1 MKEQRN
7 VKNAACAFA
16 ETAESTEHEPE
27 STMSEP
33 GPSPGR
39 IATPPSFGGPSSG
52 TMRRVLLVAL
62 FAVAFG
68 YLEAAI
74 VVYLRAIYDPVRAA
88 VHPEKPADSLLPL
101 IPLEALRDA
110 GPEYVR
116 LLGVELGR
124 EVCTMVMLAALASLA
139 TQRRGEWMAMFMI
152 PFGIW
157 DIAYYVGLKAMIGWP
172 PSILTW
178 DILFLIPVP
187 WLGPVLAP
195 VIVAASMIAA
205 GALLLH
211 AAAAGWP
218 LQARWYHWAGIVAGG
233 LMIIG
238 NFCRG
243 YAQGAQGE
251 MPPPFNWVIFGLGE
265 MIGLAAFAHAMIS
278 TRLGSV
284 RVPV

>member
-1 MKEQRN
+1 MN
-7 VKNAACAFA
+7 
-16 ETAESTEHEPE
+16 
-27 STMSEP
+27 EP
-33 GPSPGR
+33 GPSPSGT
-39 IATPPSFGGPSSG
+39 APPSGIGGPSPG
-52 TMRRVLLVAL
+52 AMRRVLFVAL

-68 YLEAAI
+68 YLEAAV

-124 EVCTMVMLAALASLA
+124 EVSTMVMLAALASLA
-139 TQRRGEWMAMFMI
+139 TRRRGEWMAMFMI

-172 PSILTW
+172 PSVLTW

-205 GALLLH
+205 GVLLLR

-243 YAQGAQGE
+243 YAQTAQRE
-251 MPPPFNWVIFGLGE
+251 MPPSFDWAAFGLGE
-265 MIGLAAFAHAMIS
+265 MIGIAAFAHAMS
-278 TRLGSV
+278 SARRGSA
-284 RVPV
+284 RPPV